1 MIPDLAIIFS
11 RYWRTSAGGVRLSSE
26 MSAVDPDRQA
36 LLLERMANAECS
48 ADNYLVAASLH
59 QKATDSK
66 RASRASVDAIARPPC
81 SY

>member
-1 MIPDLAIIFS
+1 MVPVLAIIFS

-48 ADNYLVAASLH
+48 ADSYLVAASLY
-59 QKATDSK
+59 QKATFLAPLEMPVK
-66 RASRASVDAIARPPC
+66 
-81 SY
+81 